1 MEDLEEELV
10 EGLMEGMMEV
20 LHEGLDRGLT
30 GVRSWS
36 MKKELF
42 RRNFDTEIKPPERH
56 IKGIEG
62 PCFCNVGRASVIDN
76 TGLYAYDGKDFSV
89 A

>member
-1 MEDLEEELV
+1 
-10 EGLMEGMMEV
+10 
-20 LHEGLDRGLT
+20 
-30 GVRSWS
+30 

-42 RRNFDTEIKPPERH
+42 RQNFDTEIKPPERH
-56 IKGIEG
+56 IKGTEG